1 MWVSD
6 ASNATGGVRH
16 RCRDAADDE
25 EEEEEEAAVSV
36 VVAMAS
42 LGSTPMAYMAW
53 ADNSSAPGR
62 ER

>member
-6 ASNATGGVRH
+6 ASSATGGVRH
-16 RCRDAADDE
+16 RCRDAADE
-25 EEEEEEAAVSV
+25 EEEVEAAVSV

-62 ER
+62 